1 MSELIRGL
9 AVPLFDR
16 LSQDDAVSGARY
28 LETEQAIRDSIAR
41 ELHRLFNTR
50 SSLHLQN
57 FADGN
62 GSVLEYGIP
71 DFSSVSIQNNT
82 EMDVLR
88 RALTLAVERF
98 EPRLGKVSVKFDGR
112 SASTFN
118 SVSVNIASEA
128 RIGTELRRMDFEIAL
143 DSSADRSVK
152 IT

>member
-50 SSLHLQN
+50 SSLHWQN
-57 FADGN
+57 YADGD

-71 DFSSVSIQNNT
+71 DFSSVSIQDGT
-82 EMDVLR
+82 EMGVLGQ
-88 RALTLAVERF
+88 ALTLAVERF
-98 EPRLGKVSVKFDGR
+98 EPRLGKVSVKFDA
-112 SASTFN
+112 SASTFK

-128 RIGTELRRMDFEIAL
+128 LVGTVLRRMDFEIAL

-152 IT
+152 TT

>member
-1 MSELIRGL
+1 
-9 AVPLFDR
+9 
-16 LSQDDAVSGARY
+16 
-28 LETEQAIRDSIAR
+28 LEFERVF
-41 ELHRLFNTR
+41 LL
-50 SSLHLQN
+50 
-57 FADGN
+57 
-62 GSVLEYGIP
+62 P
-71 DFSSVSIQNNT
+71 
-82 EMDVLR
+82 
-88 RALTLAVERF
+88 AVERF